1 MLRARMMCSV
11 GSALDSTFGMEAD
24 QVGNMTTSD
33 QSPFPFRSRSL
44 GMVDAGR
51 GQSTALERWGRRS
64 WAFVGIALAAVTVY
78 VGTSLISSL
87 VVPLIV
93 AVVVGA
99 LFTPVCDWL
108 ARWIPRR
115 LAAAVVLLGLATV
128 AAGAVLI
135 AVRGVFS
142 QAAVIGRELTDG
154 FQGLQTW
161 LAGLGIDLPG
171 LDAATQDIPAWETSL
186 VSGLTAQLGTLFSG
200 TTAFLAGLFVGIF
213 LLYFI
218 LADWDTITRWTSHRL
233 GVPEDTGAGIIDDS
247 VWSMRKYFLALTI
260 SSSIV
265 SIIVGVTA
273 WLLGLP
279 VAFAIGLVTFVT
291 SYVPFLGA
299 IVSGAFA
306 VLIAFGAGGLEAAV
320 IMLVVILIAQNPVQ
334 TIIQTSLTRNALK
347 LHPIV
352 ILGSTIIGAAL
363 FGLLGAALSTPLVAI
378 LIKLDDR
385 LHAAKEHDDSTPTR
399 AAKPQQ

>member
-1 MLRARMMCSV
+1 MLRARMMCSPD
-11 GSALDSTFGMEAD
+11 SALDSAFGMETD
-24 QVGNMTTSD
+24 QVGTTFD
-33 QSPFPFRSRSL
+33 QPPFPSRSRSCD
-44 GMVDAGR
+44 MVDPDR
-51 GQSTALERWGRRS
+51 LEPTALERWGRRS
-64 WAFVGIALAAVTVY
+64 WAFAGISLAAVAGY
-78 VGTSLISSL
+78 LGMSLISSL
-87 VVPLIV
+87 VVPLMV

-99 LFTPVCDWL
+99 LFAPLCEWL
-108 ARWIPRR
+108 AHWIPRR
-115 LAAAVVLLGLATV
+115 LAAAVVLLGLLAV
-128 AAGAVLI
+128 AVGAMLV
-135 AVRGVFS
+135 AVRGLVS
-142 QAAVIGRELTDG
+142 QAGVIGRELADG
-154 FQGLQTW
+154 FEGLQAW
-161 LAGLGIDLPG
+161 LADLGIDPPG
-171 LDAATQDIPAWETSL
+171 LGAATGDIPAWEISFA
-186 VSGLTAQLGTLFSG
+186 SGLPAQLGTLFSG

-218 LADWDTITRWTSHRL
+218 LADWDTLTRWTSRRL
-233 GVPEDTGAGIIDDS
+233 GVGEDTGAGILEDS

-260 SSSIV
+260 SSGIV

-306 VLIAFGAGGLEAAV
+306 VLIALGAGGLEAAA

-334 TIIQTSLTRNALK
+334 TVIQTSLTRDALK

-352 ILGSTIIGAAL
+352 ILGSTVIGAAL

-378 LIKLDDR
+378 IIKVVDR
-385 LHAAKEHDDSTPTR
+385 LRAVKEPGEGAAIGAPAS
-399 AAKPQQ
+399 